1 MDNKLIYVW
10 ATDKFLS
17 GWGVASGKIHKQ
29 VAVCEN
35 WEQANKM
42 LAGFGGDSGYK
53 FVNWS
58 YDKPYF
64 SPKKYTSTFRPAS
77 CFTIYGLG
85 K

>member
-1 MDNKLIYVW
+1 MSKKIYVY

-17 GWGVASGKIHKQ
+17 GWGCASGKIHKQ

-42 LAGFGGDSGYK
+42 LSGFENDSSYK

-58 YDKPYF
+58 YRKPYF
-64 SPKKYTSTFRPAS
+64 RPGRYTSTFRPAS
-77 CFTIYGLG
+77 AFTVYGL
-85 K
+85 